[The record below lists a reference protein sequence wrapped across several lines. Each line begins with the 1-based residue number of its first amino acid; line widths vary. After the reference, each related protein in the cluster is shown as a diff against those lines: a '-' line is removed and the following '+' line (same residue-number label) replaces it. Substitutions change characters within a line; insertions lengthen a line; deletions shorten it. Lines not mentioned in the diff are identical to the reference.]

1 MKKGVVYTAIIG
13 KYDELPENDF
23 ISKDLDYICFSDNY
37 FESDLWDVKLINPI
51 YEEPTR
57 DARKFK
63 ALPHRYL
70 KNYEYSV
77 WVDGNMKIKSDFT
90 KLFNNNIFQTYDHTQ
105 CFDVRNCIYQEALAI
120 YSLGNESMRVTPQKG
135 TNNWK
140 DNPLIIQKQIERYKK
155 EGFPTNFGL
164 AETSVVIRKHN
175 DPSCIKLDEDWWL
188 EMKHG
193 SRRDQLSL
201 NYVEWKNNTK
211 INYIQGD
218 VRNNQYFE
226 MVPGHKGKK

>member
-1 MKKGVVYTAIIG
+1 
-13 KYDELPENDF
+13 
-23 ISKDLDYICFSDNY
+23 
-37 FESDLWDVKLINPI
+37 
-51 YEEPTR
+51 
-57 DARKFK
+57 
-63 ALPHRYL
+63 
-70 KNYEYSV
+70 
-77 WVDGNMKIKSDFT
+77 
-90 KLFNNNIFQTYDHTQ
+90 
-105 CFDVRNCIYQEALAI
+105 
-120 YSLGNESMRVTPQKG
+120 MRATPQKG

-140 DNPLIIQKQIERYKK
+140 DNPLIIQKQVERYKK
-155 EGFPTNFGL
+155 EGFPINFGL

-211 INYIQGD
+211 IHYIQGD

-226 MVPGHKGKK
+226 MIPGHKGNK